1 MSGREPEVIYKDV
14 RRMYIRVLRDRTV
27 RVTVPFGVPEE
38 KWRAFVESRR
48 EWIEKAAAR
57 FTERKEYLYTDGE
70 THWLLGRKVILR
82 VRRGSENA
90 CRIRDDEALMTV
102 RSSRTDREKLL
113 AACWAR
119 ELSAV
124 LSMLIEEWAP
134 KMGVHPAG
142 FTIRR
147 MRGRWGSCDLR
158 TGALTF
164 ALDLSA
170 KPVACIESVAV
181 HELNHLLEGPHS
193 VRFRRLMTRWLPDWK
208 ARKER
213 LTSFPR
219 EFE

>member
-1 MSGREPEVIYKDV
+1 
-14 RRMYIRVLRDRTV
+14 
-27 RVTVPFGVPEE
+27 
-38 KWRAFVESRR
+38 
-48 EWIEKAAAR
+48 
-57 FTERKEYLYTDGE
+57 
-70 THWLLGRKVILR
+70 
-82 VRRGSENA
+82 
-90 CRIRDDEALMTV
+90 
-102 RSSRTDREKLL
+102 
-113 AACWAR
+113 
-119 ELSAV
+119 
-124 LSMLIEEWAP
+124 
-134 KMGVHPAG
+134 
-142 FTIRR
+142 